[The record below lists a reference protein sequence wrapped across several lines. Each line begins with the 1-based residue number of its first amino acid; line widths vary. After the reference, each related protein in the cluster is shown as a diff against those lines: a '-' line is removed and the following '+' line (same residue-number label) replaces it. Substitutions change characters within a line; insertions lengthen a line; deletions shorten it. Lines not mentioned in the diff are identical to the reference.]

1 MMKRNRI
8 IVMILGL
15 VGVVACLALGWVLF
29 SASAEKK
36 VAYDKRNHSFT
47 AVKRIYD
54 ADVFPDEEN
63 IARTKAN
70 RVDLQGW
77 LLNAS
82 NQLHKGDFPQESLTP
97 TAFKQIL
104 QASVR
109 KLSRQPGMNKG
120 KVVAPKFNFGFEQY
134 LGESDSLPESK
145 NVTRLT
151 VQLRIIETI
160 CKELYDAKIDTLV
173 SIQREVFENAEDDN
187 RNSRKK
193 KKSTRNKRNRSVK
206 NKNNT
211 SAPAL
216 GSTTDYFKKQRF
228 EFVYTASAVAF
239 AQALNNLASTD
250 LFIVVTE
257 SSFTKTGDQLLKL
270 ATGSSKDDDDEKKDP
285 ALMSPAERMITNPNL
300 NPPVRVK
307 LIVDVYSFKGV

>member
-8 IVMILGL
+8 ILMIFGL
-15 VGVVACLALGWVLF
+15 VGIVACLALGWVLF

-36 VAYDKRNHSFT
+36 IAYDKRNQSFT
-47 AVKRIYD
+47 AVKRIFD
-54 ADVFPDEEN
+54 ADVFPDEKN

-70 RVDLQGW
+70 RVELEGW

-82 NQLHKGDFPQESLTP
+82 NQLHKGDLPQESLSP

-120 KVVAPKFNFGFEQY
+120 KVVAPDFNFGFEKY
-134 LGESDSLPESK
+134 LGENRLPESE

-151 VQLRIIETI
+151 AQLRIIETI
-160 CKELYDAKIDTLV
+160 CKELYAAKIDTLE
-173 SIQREVFENAEDDN
+173 SIQREVFENAEADN
-187 RNSRKK
+187 GSSKK
-193 KKSTRNKRNRSVK
+193 KKYSRHDKKRPVKDKK
-206 NKNNT
+206 NK
-211 SAPAL
+211 S
-216 GSTTDYFKKQRF
+216 STPDYFKKQRF
-228 EFVYTASAVAF
+228 EFEYTASASAF

-270 ATGSSKDDDDEKKDP
+270 TAGSSKDDDGEKKSP
-285 ALMSPAERMITNPNL
+285 ALMSPAERMITNPDL

-307 LIVDVYSFKGV
+307 LITDVYSFKGV